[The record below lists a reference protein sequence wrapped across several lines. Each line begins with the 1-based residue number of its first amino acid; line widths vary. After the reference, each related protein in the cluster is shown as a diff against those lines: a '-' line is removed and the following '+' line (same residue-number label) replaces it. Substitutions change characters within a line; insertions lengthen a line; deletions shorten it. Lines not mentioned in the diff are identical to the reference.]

1 LRSGYLRQQA
11 ETCLRLSQ
19 RCSNK
24 TTAAEL
30 RLMAAQFFSKAL
42 EVESDWLTAS
52 QQAGSD
58 ERGQLP

>member
-1 LRSGYLRQQA
+1 VLEQDP
-11 ETCLRLSQ
+11 
-19 RCSNK
+19 
-24 TTAAEL
+24 AAEL